1 MHCITTN
8 EGHKFLVYD
17 WTFTGGV
24 VKHALFALL
33 AFVTGVVE
41 FRLHT
46 LFPLVRERSSE
57 RPPSAVMGPGRER
70 ARSRPSVTDEI

>member
-8 EGHKFLVYD
+8 EGRKFSVYD

-24 VKHALFALL
+24 VKHTLFALL
-33 AFVTGVVE
+33 VFVTGVLE
-41 FRLHT
+41 FRLRNT
-46 LFPLVRERSSE
+46 RFPLVRDRSSE

-70 ARSRPSVTDEI
+70 AGVPSVGHG